1 VDAGLTPYEA
11 LKAGTRDAAECLGE
25 LDEFGTITA
34 GLRADLILVE
44 DNPLVDVGNAARRI
58 GVMVRGRWLP
68 QSELRATLDALAIKH
83 ATEEN
88 PDGVMLRGRWY
99 PRSVLEAM
107 VDAQNERKKVELVE
121 AVLSSDRIFLTGAGR
136 SDPVARSAA
145 MKLMQTGLQ
154 VYVAGDTTTPAIEK
168 GDLLI
173 AISSSG
179 RSTATYSIASAAK
192 NSGAAVFL
200 LTGQALSRIGE
211 ISDLV
216 SVLGPD
222 FYKEV
227 GLFIDKLVTLITK
240 KTGKNF
246 TSNNTSTIEQLSEL
260 QTVDEV
266 INWCRANL
274 YYRNVDKW
282 DRAPTIESV
291 IRDGYGDCKMLAGVV
306 SVLLDS
312 VGQPNEYIVIKN
324 GAWHMFN
331 TYRKNGKLY
340 VINNAKL
347 VDEEFKN
354 YEDIKRYFDVK
365 EFERVF
371 HNYEDFRSWFNRDVY
386 PRND

>member
-1 VDAGLTPYEA
+1 
-11 LKAGTRDAAECLGE
+11 
-25 LDEFGTITA
+25 
-34 GLRADLILVE
+34 
-44 DNPLVDVGNAARRI
+44 
-58 GVMVRGRWLP
+58 
-68 QSELRATLDALAIKH
+68 
-83 ATEEN
+83 
-88 PDGVMLRGRWY
+88 
-99 PRSVLEAM
+99 M